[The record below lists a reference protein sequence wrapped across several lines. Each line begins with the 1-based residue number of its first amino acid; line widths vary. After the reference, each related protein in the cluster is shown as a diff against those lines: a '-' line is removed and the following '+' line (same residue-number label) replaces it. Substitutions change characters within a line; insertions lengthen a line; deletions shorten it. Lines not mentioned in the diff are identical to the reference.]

1 MLVHVDPR
9 ASRRACCQGR
19 SFLEILEAE
28 RLLDFLIRLHCLQLT
43 RVELRA
49 VDVVTHGEAGLLVAG
64 IVRFTLDSV
73 IAPVLKLILIR
84 NDLLLNT
91 FSLKIRC
98 CRRQLTTTTLAAH
111 NTTLLHHA
119 DAPLDLLTARVLTL
133 GQPQSRRHTLRAL
146 PIHQLAL
153 TRTLAQIVEIV

>member
-64 IVRFTLDSV
+64 IVRFPFDSMV
-73 IAPVLKLILIR
+73 APVLKLVLVR

-91 FSLKIRC
+91 LSLQIR
-98 CRRQLTTTTLAAH
+98 RGRWQLTTSTLAAH
-111 NTTLLHHA
+111 NASLLHHTN
-119 DAPLDLLTARVLTL
+119 APLDLLTARVLTL
-133 GQPQSRRHTLRAL
+133 SQSQSRRHTLRAL